1 MISILLAVHNG
12 EKYISQSIDSII
24 NQTFENWELLI
35 GFNGTIDSSKDIVD
49 SYNDD
54 RIKTFDYGNDKGKA
68 KTLNKLIKE
77 AQYDWCAIQD
87 DDDIWLSKKLEKQI
101 KHTKDC
107 DVVGSYIHYINEN
120 GSITGSPNLSQNHG
134 QIKTKSLIGI
144 NQIANSSAIFKKDA
158 AAQINFWREDIDG
171 VEDFDFWLRLLR
183 AGYSFYNIPEYITLH
198 RLHASSHFNSQESQ
212 NLKIN
217 EIL

>member
-1 MISILLAVHNG
+1 MISILLAVYNG

-87 DDDIWLSKKLEKQI
+87 DDDIWLPEKLEKQFSNLVFF
-101 KHTKDC
+101 
-107 DVVGSYIHYINEN
+107 DVVGSLIIYIDQNN
-120 GSITGSPNLSQNHG
+120 SPCGQPNLSINYEE
-134 QIKTKSLIGI
+134 IKNKCLSGN
-144 NQIANSSAIFKKDA
+144 NQIANSSAVFKKQDA
-158 AAQINFWREDIDG
+158 LEIDG
-171 VEDFDFWLRLLR
+171 WDESLEGIEDFDFWIKLLKK
-183 AGYSFYNIPEYITLH
+183 GSLFYNIPEYLTLH
-198 RLHASSHFNSQESQ
+198 RVHQES
-212 NLKIN
+212 NFNTRKFDISKI
-217 EIL
+217 L